1 MKDKILQGLKQN
13 YANLGLSDE
22 ILEGQASTLA
32 AFATDENMA
41 TLIEGQK
48 SVLTAIQSSGDKYRG
63 ELSNLKK
70 QLEDAKKDK
79 GNPQEPPKEDKE
91 PKNDLEKILAAFDEK
106 FKTLESNY
114 ETKLGALK
122 EQSTIEKRN
131 ADFQKTLEGIDPI
144 IANAL
149 KSNFELNKSASDED
163 YNKFL
168 ESHVSQVT
176 ELKTKENL
184 FAPSSGQRNTNTKLS
199 PTKSDIERIKEYK
212 EKNGI

>member
-1 MKDKILQGLKQN
+1 MKDKILQGLKQS

-32 AFATDENMA
+32 TFATEENMA

-48 SVLTAIQSSGDKYRG
+48 AVLTAIQSSGDKYRG
-63 ELSNLKK
+63 ELSNLRK

-79 GNPQEPPKEDKE
+79 GNPQEQPTNTEPKETNEQYKALMDMFNSKFE
-91 PKNDLEKILAAFDEK
+91 EIKQGYESKISEIQGQ
-106 FKTLESNY
+106 TL
-114 ETKLGALK
+114 
-122 EQSTIEKRN
+122 IEKRN

-184 FAPSSGQRNTNTKLS
+184 FAPSSGQRNYNPS
-199 PTKSDIERIKEYK
+199 NEPTQKGIEEKIKNK
-212 EKNGI
+212 KTV